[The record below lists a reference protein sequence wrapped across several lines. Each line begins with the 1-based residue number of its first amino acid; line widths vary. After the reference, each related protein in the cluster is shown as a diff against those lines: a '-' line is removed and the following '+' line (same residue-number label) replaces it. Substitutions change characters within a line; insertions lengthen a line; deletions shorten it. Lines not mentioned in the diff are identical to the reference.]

1 MQQLRRRHVADGV
14 IDLDLGLGLGLGL
27 GGMNASG

>member
-1 MQQLRRRHVADGV
+1 MQQLRRRHVAEGV
-14 IDLDLGLGLGLGL
+14 IDLDLDLGLGL